1 MTRAHWRVPI
11 EVITSALAMR
21 PFQAARA
28 VKDHKGD
35 GSGTDVG
42 ADLDKM
48 LVHGVDTDI
57 GDDQGNAVPRAG
69 KMAPKR

>member
-1 MTRAHWRVPI
+1 
-11 EVITSALAMR
+11 
-21 PFQAARA
+21 
-28 VKDHKGD
+28 
-35 GSGTDVG
+35 
-42 ADLDKM
+42 M